1 MTLDFL
7 VTSLIV
13 VLLPGTGVIYTV
25 STGLSQG
32 GRASALAAVGCTM
45 GIVPYLCASIFGLA
59 ALLHTSALAFQGF
72 KIIGVLYL
80 AYLAWAMWR
89 ESGAIEFESGVRA
102 GARQIAIRGFLINI
116 LNPKLS
122 IFFLAFLPQFV
133 AVDSVAAIN
142 QLLVLSAVFML
153 MTFIVFVCYGLLA
166 DRVRYVIR
174 NSPKVLQG
182 VQRVFAGV
190 FVAMAMKLAVSER

>member
-32 GRASALAAVGCTM
+32 GRASVLAAVGCTM
-45 GIVPYLCASIFGLA
+45 GIVPHLCASIFGLA

-116 LNPKLS
+116 LNLS
-122 IFFLAFLPQFV
+122 LIH
-133 AVDSVAAIN
+133 I
-142 QLLVLSAVFML
+142 
-153 MTFIVFVCYGLLA
+153 
-166 DRVRYVIR
+166 
-174 NSPKVLQG
+174 
-182 VQRVFAGV
+182 
-190 FVAMAMKLAVSER
+190 

>member
-133 AVDSVAAIN
+133 AVDSGTALK
-142 QLLVLSAVFML
+142 QLLLLSGVFML
-153 MTFIVFVCYGLLA
+153 MTFVVFVCYGLLA
-166 DRVRYVIR
+166 DRVRYFIR
-174 NSPKVLQG
+174 HSPQVLQG
-182 VQRVFAGV
+182 VQRIFAGV
-190 FVAMAMKLAVSER
+190 FVAMAVKLAVAER

>member
-32 GRASALAAVGCTM
+32 GRASVLAAAGCTM
-45 GIVPYLCASIFGLA
+45 GIVPHLCASIFGLA
-59 ALLHTSALAFQGF
+59 ALLHTSAMAFQLSKF
-72 KIIGVLYL
+72 IGVLYL

-89 ESGAIEFESGVRA
+89 ESGSIEFESGARA
-102 GARQIAIRGFLINI
+102 SAWQIVVRGFLINI

-133 AVDSVAAIN
+133 AVDTAAAVN
-142 QLLVLSAVFML
+142 HLLLLSGVFML

-174 NSPKVLQG
+174 NSPNVLQG